1 MANESEQEVIKYTVD
16 IGKLDAEIKKLQ
28 TDNDKL
34 RKTQENLNTSFK
46 KGQIS
51 ASDFKKK
58 IEQSAALLKKNQ
70 NLARD
75 LIGTINGLK
84 GPLAGLAAQLSA
96 LFAGPLGIV
105 TFAINAIKEL
115 YEYMNEQE
123 EKAEQ
128 DARERMEANRKMI
141 EEERAYERELMM
153 ASGKSEIQAY
163 EKQIAEI
170 NARIKDLRKAEKDL
184 KEYSTQDNTGS
195 DATRVVNRPLVAMSA
210 NAGDT
215 IKKLE
220 QDRDEF
226 IKKLEEARK
235 RQRIKDVADVHAAEL
250 EAIRKQNEY
259 IKAQANL
266 RKTLE
271 ERIKD
276 LQILTIEDTNEQKI
290 AKIKLEEERQIAAY
304 DKMYTTADAYNKKMI
319 NKVKTLIRETSA
331 IQIKAIKK
339 GAAVSNVE
347 IDKQI
352 DKIKMFIESYQK
364 DFKFPDPQTRTEIEK
379 LNGLLTEEAYIIRT
393 RNNEDKKFFE
403 QRDKYLDEIS
413 TKLKKTLK
421 EISDLETTTTDET
434 LLGQLNDRRLEAQ
447 REYENNRA
455 VIIEE
460 TNDRIEQNHL
470 ETAKKIEEIQ
480 KESATASLQSWS
492 SALGGMGDLFNALA
506 DTQEENSRSQLNLQK
521 MAIYMSMA
529 SGMATAI
536 AEASKMGW
544 PAMLISIPAAIAQMI
559 ASFAQVKKLES
570 QAKGYSVGGSVYGPG
585 DYDDD
590 KIPARLSNGEAVMTS
605 RAVSHYAP
613 LLSAVNQ
620 SAGGAPIRAAES
632 NDYFAI
638 SLARAL
644 RSMPNPVVSVESID
658 RATKQYKNVEVLGQ
672 L

>member
-51 ASDFKKK
+51 ASDFKTRM
-58 IEQSAALLKKNQ
+58 EQSASALKKNQ
-70 NLARD
+70 NLAKD
-75 LIGTINGLK
+75 LVGSIGSLS
-84 GPLAGLAAQLSA
+84 GPLGGLASQISA
-96 LFAGPLGIV
+96 LFSGPLGVISV
-105 TFAINAIKEL
+105 AIGAITAIYNQLEDARQKDIEKHKKYVGAIKAAMQDGYEFQISKAKAAGATEVEAVGAVLDEL
-115 YEYMNEQE
+115 R
-123 EKAEQ
+123 
-128 DARERMEANRKMI
+128 AR
-141 EEERAYERELMM
+141 
-153 ASGKSEIQAY
+153 Q
-163 EKQIAEI
+163 
-170 NARIKDLRKAEKDL
+170 
-184 KEYSTQDNTGS
+184 T
-195 DATRVVNRPLVAMSA
+195 
-210 NAGDT
+210 
-215 IKKLE
+215 
-220 QDRDEF
+220 
-226 IKKLEEARK
+226 
-235 RQRIKDVADVHAAEL
+235 EL
-250 EAIRKQNEY
+250 EAEIRNLPTSEKYLKASAANRQKMINDITDKMKATLQNIDLFMNKLSAARKDKVLSDIAERYAKEREY
-259 IKAQANL
+259 IKEQADL

-276 LQILTIEDTNEQKI
+276 LQILTIEDANEQKI

-304 DKMYTTADAYNKKMI
+304 DKMYNTADAYNKKMI
-319 NKVKTLIRETSA
+319 NKVKALIRETSA

-339 GAAVSNVE
+339 GAAVSNIE
-347 IDKQI
+347 IDKQV
-352 DKIKMFIESYQK
+352 DKIKKFIEGYQK

-403 QRDKYLDEIS
+403 QRDKYLDDIS

-434 LLGQLNDRRLEAQ
+434 LLGQLNDKRLEAQ

-480 KESATASLQSWS
+480 KESASASLQSWS
-492 SALGGMGDLFNALA
+492 GALGGMGDLFNALA

-529 SGMATAI
+529 SGLATAI
-536 AEASKMGW
+536 AEATKMGW
-544 PAMLISIPAAIAQMI
+544 PAMLISIPAAIAQVV

-570 QAKGYSVGGSVYGPG
+570 QAKGYSTGGSVYGPG

-620 SAGGAPIRAAES
+620 SVGGAPIRAAES
-632 NDYFAI
+632 TDYFAI

-658 RATKQYKNVEVLGQ
+658 RATKQYKNVEVISRL
-672 L
+672 